1 MKYLKFKS
9 ISLLVIMSILI
20 ACGGTDEIAEKMD
33 EAKEVVQEKMTS
45 DDPSEETKDI
55 PNLTGELSVEVTVE
69 VAPLTLS
76 ILEGKAQFNMRD
88 GQGWIDAVDAQ
99 PIEQGWGVK
108 TLAVST
114 AILNFE
120 DGSMVLLEPT
130 TEVEISLYQLINGG
144 VSEGGERHVNVK
156 IVNGGVSFDVVPA
169 ESPPNTWAFLTP
181 DGAVTIQG
189 TGGSLSRRV
198 GMAESMSSCGSD
210 LSSTMCVH
218 PAATIDT
225 KLELIEGTAT
235 MMRMKSEPSLYNED
249 GSIQEDFE
257 VDKELQAMVVKPGV
271 AFQSAEEKPISA
283 EMIEADPLLAADVG
297 YIVSLAGADVVDE
310 EVLEVASEVALE
322 SDETTKDLAILQ
334 VAALAGPE
342 GVEAISEAGNIDAAL
357 EITNNRFEEE
367 SVLDP
372 DMLLPVPIDEVL
384 EASEEL
390 QSGAE
395 LKAVDE
401 NAAELI
407 AEAAE
412 FQKLYDSGE
421 ISADE
426 LLEIQTELVDTVGDF
441 EGATVVENT
450 AGIDEITGKKIGFD
464 GAVNSFKEKFLP
476 PMPEPLFDENGNQI
490 GVKQPDQVIFDPN
503 GNPIGKKM
511 GDMVATD
518 VEGNQIEG
526 KVPDVFYLGD
536 KGGEDKLVATTFF
549 NAFAPKAP
557 VAGTAGASAGLSP
570 IPLSTFDPDGNL
582 VPTIIEYDLF
592 GNPKGSIPLDPAIM
606 KTPNGLP
613 PAPPMIPALDYNSDG
628 TLAEVLEMPFLSV
641 DNITGEFTEFMIPSP
656 IVFGPDGDPV
666 GMAAGTTIGIGS
678 DGFSG
683 MKPGEIIGKDFFV
696 EQSSAMLERAEAG
709 IAAGPA
715 IDFASGILG
724 DDSAPIDLFDA
735 IAFVEGSRF
744 KAQVAQVAQV
754 DQVDQ
759 VLLLQV
765 LVVFLTL

>member
-1 MKYLKFKS
+1 MVQPVTSAMRLQVVDR
-9 ISLLVIMSILI
+9 ISSAGSERHGNLATTLGPLCCV
-20 ACGGTDEIAEKMD
+20 ACGGTDEITEKMD
-33 EAKEVVQEKMTS
+33 EMKDVVQEKMES
-45 DDPSEETKDI
+45 DSEDVVQEKKEI
-55 PNLTGELSVEVTVE
+55 PNLTGELTVEVTVE

-99 PIEQGWGVK
+99 PVEQGWGVK

-198 GMAESMSSCGSD
+198 GMKEELAGCSDAAEGTEACD
-210 LSSTMCVH
+210 H

-235 MMRMKSEPSLYNED
+235 MMRMKSEPVYNED
-249 GSIQEDFE
+249 GIIQEDFE
-257 VDKELQAMVVKPGV
+257 VEKELQAMVVKPGV

-310 EVLEVASEVALE
+310 EVLEAASEVALE
-322 SDETTKDLAILQ
+322 SDEATKDLAILQ

-342 GVEAISEAGNIDAAL
+342 GVEAISAAGDIDAAL
-357 EITNNRFEEE
+357 EITNERFEEE

-372 DMLLPVPIDEVL
+372 DMLLPVPIEDVL
-384 EASEEL
+384 EASAEL
-390 QSGAE
+390 QSDAE

-401 NAAELI
+401 GAADLI

-412 FQKLYDSGE
+412 FQKLYDAGE

-426 LLEIQTELVDTVGDF
+426 LLNIQEELVETVGDF

-450 AGIDEITGKKIGFD
+450 AGIDEITGEKIGFD
-464 GAVNSFKEKFLP
+464 GAKNSFREKFLP
-476 PMPEPLFDENGNQI
+476 PM
-490 GVKQPDQVIFDPN
+490 
-503 GNPIGKKM
+503 
-511 GDMVATD
+511 
-518 VEGNQIEG
+518 
-526 KVPDVFYLGD
+526 
-536 KGGEDKLVATTFF
+536 
-549 NAFAPKAP
+549 
-557 VAGTAGASAGLSP
+557 
-570 IPLSTFDPDGNL
+570 
-582 VPTIIEYDLF
+582 
-592 GNPKGSIPLDPAIM
+592 
-606 KTPNGLP
+606 
-613 PAPPMIPALDYNSDG
+613 
-628 TLAEVLEMPFLSV
+628 
-641 DNITGEFTEFMIPSP
+641 
-656 IVFGPDGDPV
+656 
-666 GMAAGTTIGIGS
+666 
-678 DGFSG
+678 
-683 MKPGEIIGKDFFV
+683 
-696 EQSSAMLERAEAG
+696 RC
-709 IAAGPA
+709 
-715 IDFASGILG
+715 
-724 DDSAPIDLFDA
+724 
-735 IAFVEGSRF
+735 
-744 KAQVAQVAQV
+744 
-754 DQVDQ
+754 
-759 VLLLQV
+759 LL
-765 LVVFLTL
+765 